1 MEHQKKMA
9 RLSMIQ
15 TMPLFQYW
23 RSDRLKQL
31 NATMTEQKIEAG
43 EIVFDIGGRADVM
56 YIVNKGCISMECEVE
71 VEDRN
76 KCPTDTNTWE
86 ILKTRRLV
94 MFELTKFRE
103 GQIFGHQELIDIINH
118 DEEGNH
124 ESEIDYKNLFT
135 RQTRAVA
142 ACATDIICV
151 SFELFTKSKC
161 SIIKN

>member
-1 MEHQKKMA
+1 
-9 RLSMIQ
+9 MIQ

-103 GQIFGHQELIDIINH
+103 G
-118 DEEGNH
+118 
-124 ESEIDYKNLFT
+124 
-135 RQTRAVA
+135 
-142 ACATDIICV
+142 
-151 SFELFTKSKC
+151 
-161 SIIKN
+161 